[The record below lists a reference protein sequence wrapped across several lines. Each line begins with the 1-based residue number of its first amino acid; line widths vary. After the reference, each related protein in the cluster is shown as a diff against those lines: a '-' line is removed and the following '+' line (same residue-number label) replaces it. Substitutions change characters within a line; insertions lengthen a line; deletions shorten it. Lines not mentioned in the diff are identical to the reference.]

1 MADYQIFT
9 DATAD
14 LSPEMLSGLPPV
26 EMIPMEVEIGGRV
39 YTYGPSGTITP
50 AEFYRLQREGH
61 FSSTSQIT
69 PQTYRQYFEPVLQ
82 DGRDILYLCFSSGL
96 SGTFQSAELA
106 INELR
111 TLYPERSIACIDTLA
126 ASIGEGLLV
135 CEALK
140 RQAEGCSLSGL
151 ASWVRENR
159 LKVCHWFTVD
169 TFDHLRH
176 GGRVSAA
183 AAVMGTALQIKPLL
197 HVDEEDRLKVA
208 EKPRGHKKALH
219 SQIRQVTT
227 GWEPEGFCRRIVV
240 AHGDNPEGAKNLMGA
255 LAIHIPEAE
264 FSTSEIGP
272 VIGSHTGPGM
282 LAVTYIGTNR

>member
-135 CEALK
+135 C
-140 RQAEGCSLSGL
+140 
-151 ASWVRENR
+151 
-159 LKVCHWFTVD
+159 
-169 TFDHLRH
+169 
-176 GGRVSAA
+176 
-183 AAVMGTALQIKPLL
+183 
-197 HVDEEDRLKVA
+197 
-208 EKPRGHKKALH
+208 
-219 SQIRQVTT
+219 
-227 GWEPEGFCRRIVV
+227 
-240 AHGDNPEGAKNLMGA
+240 
-255 LAIHIPEAE
+255 
-264 FSTSEIGP
+264 
-272 VIGSHTGPGM
+272 
-282 LAVTYIGTNR
+282 